1 MEIFKEEKQP
11 WRYSVP
17 KPLEFDDWTQ
27 EERVEWHLG
36 RSEKESARY
45 ELLTAHGMGLDRR
58 EVEDRLV
65 QVQDAIFKIG
75 KLLELHQNEAFATN
89 WHSLKCKLASLLLLD
104 KEQRQIK
111 IKQFNR
117 KTFKLAPEEAERL
130 IKIRQQK
137 DTLLETG
144 EEIELA
150 ILEVCSI
157 YKVDADPMM
166 LIERYMDAHP
176 NENNDGGLSGSS
188 DSPGTK
194 NGKVPKRRSPSRSE
208 IRLRADVAGS
218 NSVSSPVVDPERLLP
233 GGGVSSWQEGIAR
246 N

>member
-17 KPLEFDDWTQ
+17 KPLNFDDWTQ
-27 EERVEWHLG
+27 EERVEWHRG

-58 EVEDRLV
+58 EVEDRLI
-65 QVQDAIFKIG
+65 QVQDTIFRIG
-75 KLLELHQNEAFATN
+75 KLLELHQNKAFAAN
-89 WHSLKCKLASLLLLD
+89 WHALKCKLASLWLLD

-111 IKQFNR
+111 VKQFDR
-117 KTFKLAPEEAERL
+117 KTFKLKPEEAERL
-130 IKIRQQK
+130 ITIRQQK

-150 ILEVCSI
+150 ILEVCSV
-157 YKVDADPMM
+157 YEVDADPMM
-166 LIERYMDAHP
+166 LIERYMDAHS
-176 NENNDGGLSGSS
+176 NKNNDGGLSGSS
-188 DSPGTK
+188 NGSGAK
-194 NGKVPKRRSPSRSE
+194 NGKVPTGRSPSRSE
-208 IRLRADVAGS
+208 VRLRADVAGS
-218 NSVSSPVVDPERLLP
+218 NPVSSPVVDSERLLP